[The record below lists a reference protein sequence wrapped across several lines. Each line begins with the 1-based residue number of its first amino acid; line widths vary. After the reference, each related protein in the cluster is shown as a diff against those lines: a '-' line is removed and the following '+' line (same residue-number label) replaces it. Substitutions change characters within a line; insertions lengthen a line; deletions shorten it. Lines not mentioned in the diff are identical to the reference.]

1 MCYSCN
7 TKGYLS
13 SRCKDG
19 RGPMVERRTD
29 ELEMMAR
36 PAQNYGPG
44 IAAREVSRL
53 PSHLE
58 ARASSSSRSDSSSSR
73 AITSQASS
81 SRASSRPRAQTNI
94 QYEPSI
100 MSVDSKESLANGLM
114 SFRFEIKDMGERI
127 EYLIALRKRLSH
139 KQKKIDPA
147 EYQQA
152 LNSPSM
158 IVLYEAYKQ
167 AADYT
172 NQCKN
177 VYDQRMAQYN
187 NKFLYAPKKD
197 QMEIYAL
204 QEKWVRATVNTAEQR
219 LNYLQQFPCAYQNKE
234 SIRGHILAAEGS
246 MHAALTALQDVDMNK
261 RACVLFEKGNYQ
273 ALENSM
279 ILAYGLHDVMTED
292 VQKACDMATETYAK
306 EILNWPNGRLE
317 KPEIFKVE
325 SPDEGLRDLDD
336 CIERFVGHLHDVF
349 EASPPKDLPT
359 YPHAFVVMDENCL
372 KADATATLVLA
383 HKPDDKWK
391 VQHCSV
397 PIEVELGLAVES
409 LRLGDVTETDM
420 LDQFTN

>member
-7 TKGYLS
+7 TKGYFS

-36 PAQNYGPG
+36 PAQSYGPG

-58 ARASSSSRSDSSSSR
+58 ARASSSNRSDSSSSR
-73 AITSQASS
+73 ATSSRAISSQASS
-81 SRASSRPRAQTNI
+81 RPQAQTNI

-139 KQKKIDPA
+139 KQKKINPV
-147 EYQQA
+147 EYEQA

-172 NQCKN
+172 TQCKN
-177 VYDQRMAQYN
+177 AYDQRMAQYN
-187 NKFLYAPKKD
+187 NKFLYAPKED

-219 LNYLQQFPCAYQNKE
+219 LNYLQQFPCAYQNKQA
-234 SIRGHILAAEGS
+234 IRGHIIAAEGS
-246 MHAALTALQDVDMNK
+246 MHAALTALEDVEMNK
-261 RACVLFEKGNYQ
+261 RGNYH

-279 ILAYGLHDVMTED
+279 ILVYGLHDVTTED
-292 VQKACDMATETYAK
+292 VQQACDIATETYAK
-306 EILNWPNGRLE
+306 KILNWPNGRLE
-317 KPEIFKVE
+317 KPEIFKVK
-325 SPDEGLRDLDD
+325 SHDEELKDLEH
-336 CIERFVGHLHDVF
+336 CIERFVGHLHDGF

-359 YPHAFVVMDENCL
+359 YPHAFVVMDEDCL

-383 HKPDDKWK
+383 HKPEDDWR

-397 PIEVELGLAVES
+397 PIGVELGLAVES

-420 LDQFTN
+420 LNQFTN

>member
-7 TKGYLS
+7 TKGYFS

-73 AITSQASS
+73 AIS
-81 SRASSRPRAQTNI
+81 SRASSRPQAQTNI

-139 KQKKIDPA
+139 KQKKINPA
-147 EYQQA
+147 EYEQA

-167 AADYT
+167 AAAYT
-172 NQCKN
+172 TQCKN
-177 VYDQRMAQYN
+177 AYEQRMAQYN
-187 NKFLYAPKKD
+187 NRFLFASTED

-204 QEKWVRATVNTAEQR
+204 QENWVRATVNTAEQR
-219 LNYLQQFPCAYQNKE
+219 LNYLQQFPFAYQNKE
-234 SIRGHILAAEGS
+234 AIRGHILAAEGS
-246 MHAALTALQDVDMNK
+246 MKAALNALKDVEMNK
-261 RACVLFEKGNYQ
+261 RVLF
-273 ALENSM
+273 
-279 ILAYGLHDVMTED
+279 
-292 VQKACDMATETYAK
+292 AK
-306 EILNWPNGRLE
+306 MSR
-317 KPEIFKVE
+317 
-325 SPDEGLRDLDD
+325 EG
-336 CIERFVGHLHDVF
+336 
-349 EASPPKDLPT
+349 P
-359 YPHAFVVMDENCL
+359 
-372 KADATATLVLA
+372 
-383 HKPDDKWK
+383 
-391 VQHCSV
+391 
-397 PIEVELGLAVES
+397 
-409 LRLGDVTETDM
+409 
-420 LDQFTN
+420 